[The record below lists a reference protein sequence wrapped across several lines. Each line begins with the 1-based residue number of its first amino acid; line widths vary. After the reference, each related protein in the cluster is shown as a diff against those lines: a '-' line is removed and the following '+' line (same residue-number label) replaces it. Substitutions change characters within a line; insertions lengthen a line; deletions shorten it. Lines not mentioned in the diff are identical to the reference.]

1 LVSLWLRA
9 VAQEGTFTASISK
22 PQFSTETESAADFE
36 KVKKKG
42 FKITDLPQDAAEIME
57 GIVETFLQRE
67 HLPKEEVDCLQEGTR
82 HMTDDVLLVGTHVVM
97 FTQELIGARDAMPEL
112 GNFGTTTTP
121 DQEWLKDQGLMA
133 ERRLEAE
140 QDSPD
145 FLMDASAVVMEL
157 GLSMQKVA
165 ALSHQIL
172 HTCLQN
178 DGLEALKHAAEHAMN
193 VTYLTQRVFINGAD
207 VATELADSVEKWHS
221 DDRRGFGRD
230 MGTALRKL
238 VLSPVHRMEV
248 QALPSTRV
256 LVNITD
262 AFLASFFGPHVD
274 LHVRIISGD
283 HTTDDFRVN
292 LHECFGQNA
301 DMVKKMWASTMEVFR
316 ATAEKRLHKAE
327 GVSEEKEDDDL
338 RKTLAYDMMQIPIA
352 LSKCNLDDER
362 QQMMKDAFT
371 GLSGDTMSLEMETP
385 GKVSSYS
392 VENQLA
398 RAVESWRD
406 LSKDGGISFGHALG
420 KLFQDLASVSFPQKY
435 LVDDL
440 GRLQRKG
447 PVTSPRLRA
456 IACLG
461 LLGFPGF
468 GVLLARRRRRNMEAD
483 LAERVP
489 LSSDLA

>member
-1 LVSLWLRA
+1 
-9 VAQEGTFTASISK
+9 
-22 PQFSTETESAADFE
+22 
-36 KVKKKG
+36 
-42 FKITDLPQDAAEIME
+42 
-57 GIVETFLQRE
+57 
-67 HLPKEEVDCLQEGTR
+67 
-82 HMTDDVLLVGTHVVM
+82 MTDDVLLVGTHVVM

-121 DQEWLKDQGLMA
+121 D
-133 ERRLEAE
+133 

-238 VLSPVHRMEV
+238 VLSPVHR
-248 QALPSTRV
+248 
-256 LVNITD
+256 
-262 AFLASFFGPHVD
+262 
-274 LHVRIISGD
+274 
-283 HTTDDFRVN
+283 
-292 LHECFGQNA
+292 QNA

-362 QQMMKDAFT
+362 QQMMKD
-371 GLSGDTMSLEMETP
+371 
-385 GKVSSYS
+385 
-392 VENQLA
+392 
-398 RAVESWRD
+398 
-406 LSKDGGISFGHALG
+406 
-420 KLFQDLASVSFPQKY
+420 
-435 LVDDL
+435 
-440 GRLQRKG
+440 
-447 PVTSPRLRA
+447 
-456 IACLG
+456 
-461 LLGFPGF
+461 
-468 GVLLARRRRRNMEAD
+468 LLAKT
-483 LAERVP
+483 L
-489 LSSDLA
+489 